1 MSLKQ
6 KTISG
11 LAWSFIESLA
21 QQGVGLLIGIILA
34 RLLSPKEFGLI
45 GMTAIFLAL
54 SQTFVDSG
62 FSQALVRKSDCG
74 QKDYSTVFYFNL
86 AVGIFC
92 YALLFILAGPISR
105 FFNEPQLTLL
115 IRVLALNIVIISL
128 SLIQGAILIKKVD
141 FKRKAKITVAAS
153 IISGV
158 IGVTMAYWGWGV
170 WSIVWQIVSQ
180 NIISAGL
187 LWLTGN
193 WRPALLFDLA
203 SFREMYKFGSKLLA
217 SGLIDTIYRN
227 IYYLVIGKYFSAA
240 ELGYYTR
247 ADSFQKIPS
256 TNLSNIVGRV
266 AYPVLAIVKDEQ
278 AKLKAGYKKLI
289 KSTMLISF
297 VLMLGMAA
305 AARPMVLAL
314 IGEKWL
320 LCVPYLQLLC
330 LVGMFYPLHALN
342 LDMLNVKGRSD
353 LFLKLEVIKKILV
366 VPIIVIGVF
375 YGIKAMII
383 GMLVNTLIAYYLNSY
398 WSGKMV
404 DYPMK
409 EQVLDIL
416 PSFLLAVAMS
426 GLVFAIGHFTHL
438 KPVLLFAVQVLA
450 GAIFTVVLAQ
460 WLKLE
465 AFMDMRVVVT
475 EQWAR
480 QIKAKS

>member
-11 LAWSFIESLA
+11 LAWSFIDSMA
-21 QQGVGLLIGIILA
+21 NQGVNFFIGIFLA

-45 GMTAIFLAL
+45 GMTAIFLAV

-62 FSQALVRKSDCG
+62 FSQALVRKTDCG

-92 YALLFILAGPISR
+92 YALLFILAEPISR

-115 IRVLALNIVIISL
+115 TRVLALNVVINSL
-128 SLIQGAILIKKVD
+128 SVIQGAILVKKVD
-141 FKRKAKITVAAS
+141 FKSKAKITVAAS
-153 IISGV
+153 LISGV
-158 IGVTMAYWGWGV
+158 VGITMAYWGWGV

-193 WRPALLFDLA
+193 WRPALLFDRA

-247 ADSFQKIPS
+247 ADGFKKVPS
-256 TNLSNIVGRV
+256 ENLSGIVGRV
-266 AYPVLAIVKDEQ
+266 GYPVLAMVKDDNVR
-278 AKLKAGYKKLI
+278 LKAGYKKLI

-297 VLMLGMAA
+297 VLMIGMAA
-305 AARPMVLAL
+305 AAKAMVLFL

-320 LCVPYLQLLC
+320 PCVPYLQLLC

-353 LFLKLEVIKKILV
+353 LFLKLEVIKKILAA
-366 VPIIVIGVF
+366 PIIVIGIF
-375 YGIKAMII
+375 YGIKIMIM
-383 GMLVNTLIAYYLNSY
+383 GMLANSLFAYYLNSY

-404 DYPMK
+404 NYPMK

-416 PSFLLAVAMS
+416 PSFLLAGAMGGMVF
-426 GLVFAIGHFTHL
+426 GLGIFLPFGSALTFAL
-438 KPVLLFAVQVLA
+438 QVLA
-450 GAIFTVVLAQ
+450 GAGLTIGLAR
-460 WLKLE
+460 LFKVDAYL
-465 AFMDMRVVVT
+465 DMQNIVG
-475 EQWAR
+475 EQWR
-480 QIKAKS
+480 RLRGNV